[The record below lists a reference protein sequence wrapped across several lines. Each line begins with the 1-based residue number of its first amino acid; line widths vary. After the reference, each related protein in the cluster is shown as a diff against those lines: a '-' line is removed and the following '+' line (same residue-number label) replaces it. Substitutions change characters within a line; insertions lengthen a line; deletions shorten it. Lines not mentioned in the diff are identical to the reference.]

1 MRTKGYALCLVFNV
15 SVHQVVLWDQDLA
28 PITPSDP
35 VGRIILA
42 HLAELVPVFIFTIV
56 RCAIWLRWRDGSKVL
71 IPQNYLEYRD
81 VEC

>member
-42 HLAELVPVFIFTIV
+42 HLAELVPVFKFAVTRLAVYIFV
-56 RCAIWLRWRDGSKVL
+56 ESVAGAIDA
-71 IPQNYLEYRD
+71 
-81 VEC
+81 